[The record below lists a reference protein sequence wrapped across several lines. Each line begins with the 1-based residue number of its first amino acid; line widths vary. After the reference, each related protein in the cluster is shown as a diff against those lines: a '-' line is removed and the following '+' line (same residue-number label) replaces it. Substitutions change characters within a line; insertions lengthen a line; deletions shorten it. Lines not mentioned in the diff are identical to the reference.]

1 MLTDVLAETHGNLA
15 HQSLNPSFQSSTSFN
30 GNTQAQL
37 TAANSSEAHPSG
49 YQRGY
54 QSNSGCSIRAPD
66 EEVSF
71 RLCKAGREPWV
82 LDLLTRAGFVFDDEG
97 EDDLWACGPAGLVRQ
112 LMASIKL

>member
-1 MLTDVLAETHGNLA
+1 MSAMAETHGNLA

-37 TAANSSEAHPSG
+37 TAANSSEDHPSG

>member
-1 MLTDVLAETHGNLA
+1 MAETHGNLA
-15 HQSLNPSFQSSTSFN
+15 HQSHSTSFQSSASFD
-30 GNTQAQL
+30 GDTQAQL
-37 TAANSSEAHPSG
+37 TAANSSEDYPSG

-82 LDLLTRAGFVFDDEG
+82 LDLLTRAGFVFDNDED
-97 EDDLWACGPAGLVRQ
+97 ELWACGPAGLVRQ
-112 LMASIKL
+112 IMARIRR